1 MIDWLPAIFLE
12 RPRRLLETGRLF
24 AYLGGLWC
32 MAGIAGAF
40 ATRVIGLAQH
50 TARAGVPSPRL
61 VNLYPDLPTWWVPE
75 SWFGALPAIAL
86 VVFGLWLVAV
96 GNKLLRFLGEAQ

>member
-1 MIDWLPAIFLE
+1 MDWLPTFFLE

-40 ATRVIGLAQH
+40 ATRAVGLVQH
-50 TARAGVPSPRL
+50 TARAVATSPRL
-61 VNLYPDLPTWWVPE
+61 ADLYPGLPTWWVPE
-75 SWFGALPAIAL
+75 SWLGAMPALAL
-86 VVFGLWLVAV
+86 VGFGLWLVAV
-96 GNKLLRFLGEAQ
+96 GNKLLRFLGKAE